1 MEEMTATEVLTTTRT
16 VRRRMDFDRPVAREV
31 ILECI
36 EIALQAPTGGGVER
50 WEWLV
55 IEDAQ
60 QRLALAEL
68 YRSAALAA
76 FEHNRD
82 TAASED
88 SRRVYD
94 AAIHLAMNL
103 ERVPVIVI
111 PCALGTPPSE
121 PWAAAGF
128 FGSILPAT
136 WSFQLALRSR
146 GLGSAYTSAML
157 SRHEEL
163 AEILGLPADVTPA
176 AMIPVGYTKGTRFRP
191 ARRSPV
197 QDVTFID
204 RWGQRPDSSR

>member
-1 MEEMTATEVLTTTRT
+1 ANAGARLARCRRHPSHAYEITDTIRHSETDAMNKGVPMEEMTATEVLTTTRT

-36 EIALQAPTGGGVER
+36 EVALQAPTGGGVER

-94 AAIHLAMNL
+94 
-103 ERVPVIVI
+103 
-111 PCALGTPPSE
+111 
-121 PWAAAGF
+121 
-128 FGSILPAT
+128 
-136 WSFQLALRSR
+136 
-146 GLGSAYTSAML
+146 
-157 SRHEEL
+157 
-163 AEILGLPADVTPA
+163 
-176 AMIPVGYTKGTRFRP
+176 
-191 ARRSPV
+191 
-197 QDVTFID
+197 
-204 RWGQRPDSSR
+204 